1 MNLLSLKTNPW
12 KQYASL
18 ISSINQ
24 MEAELQSLSASAL
37 KERSW
42 KLQQANAQSG
52 LKVDEKSLVESFA
65 LVREASRRT
74 LGLRHYDTQLLGG
87 LVLNDNKI
95 AEMCTGEGKTLVAT
109 APAFANALS
118 GKGVHIVTVNEYLAQ
133 RDAESMGQI
142 YRYLGL
148 SVGLVQA
155 QMKSFERKKN
165 YNRHLTYLTSSE
177 LGFDY
182 LRDNLATQT
191 TELVQRPF
199 HYCIVDEVDSIL
211 IDEARTP
218 LIISKQFDLPIEKII
233 KATEVVK
240 FLKET
245 QDYVLEQKSKNVN
258 LTSLGVR
265 KTQRILKVETLFN
278 PQDPWILFILN
289 ALKAKTFFLKNVHYM
304 VKQNELSIVDEFTGR
319 ILEGRKWAEGLH
331 NAIEVKEGIYNM
343 EGSETIASITFQNF
357 YRLYPKMSG
366 MTGTAKTEEL
376 EFEKIYNLKVSKL
389 PTYKPMIRVDFP
401 DAIYKDEITKWK
413 AILQECKRMYDR
425 KRPILLGTTTI
436 HDSEV
441 LSRLLSDLNIP
452 HQLLNAKPE
461 NIDQESKIIAQA
473 GCLGS
478 VTVATNMAGRGTDVL
493 LGGNPEFKASAQTMA
508 FLKTLLTKEELPM
521 SKEMKTLLDPLKT
534 AITKNRLTNL
544 ETHFETFLSLL
555 KMPTKSFNAFED
567 QLFQLYQH
575 LLKTYQLDCN
585 EEKTHVLRLGGLYVI
600 GTARHESRRIDN
612 QLRGRAGRQGDP
624 GSSRFFLSLQ
634 DSLLKTFGGEKIQ
647 GLLEAFQM
655 NEEALESTFLSQ
667 ALDSAQQKVEGF
679 YYDQR
684 KTVNK
689 YDAVLDKQR
698 SIFYQFRKKVLFSPS
713 LRDFLLEFG
722 EALVDDL
729 VQHLKPKDKERRLP
743 KLINAISHGFSFS
756 IETEKAIHLEDLQP
770 LKLLLY
776 EQFWSAYSF
785 QEFHLWIY
793 NLEFFR
799 MYEKFIVL
807 KYLDFYWAKHLE
819 EIGLLKDLVSWEA
832 YAQKDPFLQYEE
844 QAAIYFKNTFRECR
858 ETILYYIVS
867 FHF

>member
-1 MNLLSLKTNPW
+1 MNLFSLKTNQW
-12 KQYASL
+12 KQYTSY

-42 KLQQANAQSG
+42 KLQQSSAQSG
-52 LKVDEKSLVESFA
+52 LSLDEKLLVESFA

-74 LGLRHYDTQLLGG
+74 LGLRHYNTQLLGG

-148 SVGLVQA
+148 TVGLVQA

-182 LRDNLATQT
+182 LRDNLATHT

-199 HYCIVDEVDSIL
+199 HFCIVDEVDSIL

-218 LIISKQFDLPIEKII
+218 LIISKQIDLPIEKII

-240 FLKET
+240 FLRET

-265 KTQRILKVETLFN
+265 KTQKILKVDTLFN

-376 EFEKIYNLKVSKL
+376 EFEKIYNLQVAKL

-413 AILQECKRMYDR
+413 AILHECKRMYDR

-493 LGGNPEFKASAQTMA
+493 LGGNPEFKASAQTMT
-508 FLKTLLTKEELPM
+508 FLKALLAKEELPM
-521 SKEMKTLLDPLKT
+521 SNEIKALLEPLKT
-534 AITKNRLTNL
+534 AITKSQLTNL

-567 QLFQLYQH
+567 RLFQLYQH
-575 LLKTYQLDCN
+575 LLKTYQRDCN
-585 EEKTHVLRLGGLYVI
+585 EEKTQVLKLGGLYVI

-698 SIFYQFRKKVLFSPS
+698 SIFYQFRKKVLFSAS

-729 VQHLKPKDKERRLP
+729 VQHMQPSNKERRLP
-743 KLINAISHGFSFS
+743 KLLNAISHGFSFS
-756 IETEKAIHLEDLQP
+756 IEAEKMSKVDDLQP

-785 QEFHLWIY
+785 QEFHLWIF

-819 EIGLLKDLVSWEA
+819 EISLLKDVVSWEA